1 MKKVSNNKDTY
12 KVNEM
17 VTVSVTNKRNED
29 LESGSVTY
37 ERSVTVKIKAGKFA
51 EKPLL
56 FDSANSLNDFIE
68 QVNFEDPQE
77 SLPFPEDDNAR
88 S

>member
-17 VTVSVTNKRNED
+17 VSVTVVNKRNED

-37 ERSVTVKIKAGKFA
+37 ERNVTVKIKAGKFA
-51 EKPLL
+51 EKPLI
-56 FDSANSLNDFIE
+56 FEGAGSLAEFIE

-77 SLPFPEDDNAR
+77 SLPFPEEPKL
-88 S
+88 

>member
-12 KVNEM
+12 KVNEQ
-17 VTVSVTNKRNED
+17 VTVGVVNKRIED
-29 LESGSVTY
+29 FESGSVHY

-51 EKPLL
+51 DKPLV
-56 FDSANSLNDFIE
+56 FDEAESLTQFIE

-77 SLPFPEDDNAR
+77 ALPLPKD
-88 S
+88 